1 MKYYLIGLAVVIAGL
16 IWFLSMPANDE
27 LVVYSGRSKALVEP
41 MIREFEEQ
49 TGITVNVRYGGTTQL
64 AVALMEEGDRSPAD
78 LFWAQDAGALGAVEK
93 ENLLAAL
100 PDELLGTIPARFRNS
115 SGTWVATSGRA
126 RVLAYSTTRADA
138 GTVSTLSDL
147 AKPEFSGRLGWAPSN
162 GSFQAFVT
170 AMQIVHGDDHTRD
183 WLRAVKNNN
192 ARIYNNNTGILQA
205 IAAGEIDYGLTNHYY
220 LLRALKEDPAFPV
233 AQKFFEPGDVG
244 NLINVA
250 GIGILNTSDRKD
262 DALRFVEFL
271 ISQDAQDWFT
281 NEVFEYPVTST
292 DTESDAHR
300 QLEQLLEVSPDV
312 DLDAL
317 SDLESTL
324 QLLREVG
331 LL

>member
-16 IWFLSMPANDE
+16 IWFLSMPASDD
-27 LVVYSGRSKALVEP
+27 LVVYSGRSKALVDP
-41 MIREFEEQ
+41 LIRDFEEL

-78 LFWAQDAGALGAVEK
+78 LFWSQDAGALGAVEK
-93 ENLLAAL
+93 ENLLAGL
-100 PDELLGTIPARFRNS
+100 PDELLSTVPERFRNS

-138 GTVSTLSDL
+138 DSVNELSDL
-147 AKPEFSGRLGWAPSN
+147 ARPEFSGRVGWAPSN

-170 AMQIVHGDDHTRD
+170 AMQVVHGDEHTRD
-183 WLRAVKNNN
+183 WLLAMKNNN
-192 ARIYNNNTGILQA
+192 TRIYNNNTGILQA
-205 IAAGEIDYGLTNHYY
+205 IAAGEIDYGITNHYY
-220 LLRALKEDPAFPV
+220 LLRALNEDPDFPV

-250 GIGILNTSDRKD
+250 GIGILNASSQKE

-271 ISQDAQDWFT
+271 LSQDAQDWFT
-281 NEVFEYPVTST
+281 GEVFEYPVTSA
-292 DTESDAHR
+292 DTGEAQQ
-300 QLEQLLEVSPDV
+300 QLEQLLEMSPDV
-312 DLDAL
+312 NLDAL

>member
-1 MKYYLIGLAVVIAGL
+1 MKYYLIGLAVVIAGV
-16 IWFLSMPANDE
+16 IWFLSMPASDE

-41 MIREFEEQ
+41 LIREFEEQ

-93 ENLLAAL
+93 EELLAGL
-100 PDELLGTIPARFRNS
+100 PDELVGTIPARFRNS

-138 GTVSTLSDL
+138 GTVNEFSDL
-147 AKPEFSGRLGWAPSN
+147 ASPELSGRVGWAPSN

-183 WLRAVKNNN
+183 WLLAVKNNN

-205 IAAGEIDYGLTNHYY
+205 IAAGEIDFGLTNHYY

-262 DALRFVEFL
+262 DALRFVAFL

-281 NEVFEYPVTST
+281 GEVFEYPVTST
-292 DTESDAHR
+292 DTESDAYR
-300 QLEQLLEVSPDV
+300 QLGQLLEVSPDV

>member
-1 MKYYLIGLAVVIAGL
+1 MKYYIIGLAVVIAGL
-16 IWFLSMPANDE
+16 IWFLSAPSGDE
-27 LVVYSGRSKALVEP
+27 LVVYSGRSKALVDP
-41 MIREFEEQ
+41 LIRDFEEQ

-93 ENLLAAL
+93 ENLLDGL
-100 PDELLGTIPARFRNS
+100 TDELLGTVPDRFRNS

-126 RVLAYSTTRADA
+126 RVLAYSTTRADS
-138 GTVSTLSDL
+138 GSVSELSDL
-147 AKPEFSGRLGWAPSN
+147 ASPELSGRVGWAPSN

-170 AMQIVHGDDHTRD
+170 AMQVMHGDDHTRE
-183 WLRAVKNNN
+183 WLLSVKNND
-192 ARIYNNNTGILQA
+192 ARIYNNNTAILQA
-205 IAAGEIDYGLTNHYY
+205 IAAGEIDYGITNHYY
-220 LLRALKEDPAFPV
+220 LLRALNEDPDFPV
-233 AQKFFEPGDVG
+233 AQKFFEPGNVG

-250 GIGILNTSDRKD
+250 GIGILNSSTQKE

-271 ISQDAQDWFT
+271 LSQDAQNWFT
-281 NEVFEYPVTST
+281 GEVFEYPVTST
-292 DTESDAHR
+292 GTGSDAQQ
-300 QLEQLLEVSPDV
+300 QLEQLLEISPDV

>member
-16 IWFLSMPANDE
+16 IWFLSMPASDE
-27 LVVYSGRSKALVEP
+27 LVVYSGRSKALVDP
-41 MIREFEEQ
+41 LISNFEEQ

-64 AVALMEEGDRSPAD
+64 AVALMEEGGRSPAD

-93 ENLLAAL
+93 ENLLAGL
-100 PDELLGTIPARFRNS
+100 PDELLNAVPERFRNS

-126 RVLAYSTTRADA
+126 RVLAYSISRTDA
-138 GTVSTLSDL
+138 GIVNELSDL
-147 AKPEFSGRLGWAPSN
+147 ARPELSGRVGWAPSN

-170 AMQIVHGDDHTRD
+170 AMQVVHGDDHARN
-183 WLRAVKNNN
+183 WLLAVKNNN
-192 ARIYNNNTGILQA
+192 ARIYNNNTAILQA

-220 LLRALKEDPAFPV
+220 LLRALQENPDFPV

-271 ISQDAQDWFT
+271 ISQDVQDWFT
-281 NEVFEYPVTST
+281 GEVFEYPVTST
-292 DTESDAHR
+292 DTDSEAYR
-300 QLEQLLEVSPDV
+300 QLVQLLEVSPDV

>member
-1 MKYYLIGLAVVIAGL
+1 MKYYLIGLAFIIAGL
-16 IWFLSMPANDE
+16 IWFLSMPANNE
-27 LVVYSGRSKALVEP
+27 LIVYSGRSKALVDP
-41 MIREFEEQ
+41 LIRDFEEQ

-93 ENLLAAL
+93 ENLLAGL
-100 PDELLGTIPARFRNS
+100 PDDLLGTIPARFRNS

-138 GTVSTLSDL
+138 ETVNELTDL
-147 AKPEFSGRLGWAPSN
+147 ARPELSGRVGWAPSN

-170 AMQIVHGDDHTRD
+170 AMQVVLGDDHTRD
-183 WLRAVKNNN
+183 WLLAVKNNN

-205 IAAGEIDYGLTNHYY
+205 IAAGEIDYGITNHYY
-220 LLRALKEDPAFPV
+220 LLRALNEDPEFPV
-233 AQKFFEPGDVG
+233 TQKFFEPGNVG

-250 GIGILNTSDRKD
+250 GIGILNSSERKD

-271 ISQDAQDWFT
+271 ISQDAQNWFT
-281 NEVFEYPVTST
+281 GEVFEYPVTST
-292 DTESDAHR
+292 GTGNEAQQ
-300 QLEQLLEVSPDV
+300 QLEQLLEMSPEV

>member
-1 MKYYLIGLAVVIAGL
+1 MKYYIIAFVIIVAGL
-16 IWFLSMPANDE
+16 IWFFTLPASDD
-27 LVVYSGRSKALVEP
+27 LVVYSGRSKALVDP
-41 MIREFEEQ
+41 MIREFQEQ
-49 TGITVNVRYGGTTQL
+49 TGISVNVRYGGTTQL
-64 AVALMEEGDRSPAD
+64 AVALMEEGARSPAD

-93 ENLLAAL
+93 EGLLSAL
-100 PDELLGTIPARFRNS
+100 PDALLEPVPARFRNQ
-115 SGTWVATSGRA
+115 SGTWLATSGRA
-126 RVLAYSTTRADA
+126 RVLAYSTTRANA
-138 GTVSTLSDL
+138 GAIDDLADL
-147 AKPEFSGRLGWAPSN
+147 AKPEFSGRVGWAPSN

-183 WLRAVKNNN
+183 WLLAVKNNN

-220 LLRALKEDPAFPV
+220 LLRALQEDPAFPV
-233 AQKFFEPGDVG
+233 AQKFFGPGDVG

-250 GIGILNTSDRKD
+250 GIGILNTSNRKD

-281 NEVFEYPVTST
+281 GEVFEYPVTSA
-292 DTESDAHR
+292 DTGSESHR

-317 SDLESTL
+317 SNLESTL
-324 QLLREVG
+324 RLLREVA

>member
-1 MKYYLIGLAVVIAGL
+1 MKYYLIGLAVIIAGV
-16 IWFLSMPANDE
+16 IWFLSIPANDE

-64 AVALMEEGDRSPAD
+64 AVALMEEGARSPAD

-93 ENLLAAL
+93 EELLAAL
-100 PDELLGTIPARFRNS
+100 PDELLGTIPARFRNN

-126 RVLAYSTTRADA
+126 RVLAYSTTRAGA
-138 GTVSTLSDL
+138 GTVNELSDL
-147 AKPEFSGRLGWAPSN
+147 AKPEFRGRLGWAPSN

-183 WLRAVKNNN
+183 WLLAVKNNN

-205 IAAGEIDYGLTNHYY
+205 IAAGEIDFGLTNHYY
-220 LLRALKEDPAFPV
+220 LLRALQEDPAFPV
-233 AQKFFEPGDVG
+233 AQKFFESGDVG

-281 NEVFEYPVTST
+281 GEVFEYPVTST
-292 DTESDAHR
+292 DTESDAYR
-300 QLEQLLEVSPDV
+300 QLGQLLVVSPDV